1 MQGGGFHFLFNGS
14 LQAYQQ
20 ARAESEAGKL
30 LPPQGEALPEPAA
43 TDISV
48 QPSELSAEQSQSALP
63 RPMESDAAASDTDA
77 QVSHALPG
85 MEQPTG
91 ENLVAVESALP
102 EPDPD
107 AEVRQQA
114 ALNSESAAAAQALRS
129 DQQQAVQGQRRD
141 DQVQLQAREM
151 AQQQAQQ
158 QAEQQAE
165 LAAQQAA
172 VKQAAAN
179 AVDSQPIQQSAPNAG
194 QQGAAEQRADAAAAQ
209 AARRQADAGAQHAAT
224 PAQPKPGAGEA
235 AQPAVPAQPAA
246 ALSGLNM
253 NGRPIVDNQVQDAS
267 LEPIQPVMQPLTA
280 QPEGLSAGGDV
291 VTVEQ
296 AVIAEESGD
305 PVAFVPN
312 PAAQNG
318 QGMTSAA
325 AAAQSEA
332 AAETALANTGTLRPG
347 PDAASGRGPAEV
359 ISARN
364 EQIAQSGSGANA
376 DMGSDGGEEQPSQRQ
391 ESQQAQAQA
400 AAAGRAQTAASAA
413 AQPQQPFSLAQQQLM
428 SDNWGRAMGERAIM
442 MAQHGPKVAHIQLD
456 PPELGAMQIRIH
468 MQGGD
473 QVSVSFTSPNAM
485 VREALEQQMP
495 RLREMF
501 ADQGL
506 RLQDS
511 SVADQSPQQQS
522 GQRDQSPQGQAG
534 SSGYA
539 GTETGMGE
547 GMTMQAVKVGLV
559 DYYA

>member
-1 MQGGGFHFLFNGS
+1 MAITHASPSSPLLLGLTGGLQTPNPAQPGAVMPAAPMQGGGFHFLFNGS

-48 QPSELSAEQSQSALP
+48 QPSELSAEQPQSALP
-63 RPMESDAAASDTDA
+63 RPTESDAAASDTDA

-129 DQQQAVQGQRRD
+129 DQQQAVQGQRQD
-141 DQVQLQAREM
+141 DQVQLQARET
-151 AQQQAQQ
+151 AHQQAH
-158 QAEQQAE
+158 QQAE

-172 VKQAAAN
+172 AN
-179 AVDSQPIQQSAPNAG
+179 AVDSQSIQQSAPNAG
-194 QQGAAEQRADAAAAQ
+194 QQRAAEQRADAAAAQ

-305 PVAFVPN
+305 PVAVVPN

-318 QGMTSAA
+318 QGMTPAAA

-332 AAETALANTGTLRPG
+332 AAETALANMGTLRPG

-359 ISARN
+359 ISA
-364 EQIAQSGSGANA
+364 
-376 DMGSDGGEEQPSQRQ
+376 
-391 ESQQAQAQA
+391 
-400 AAAGRAQTAASAA
+400 
-413 AQPQQPFSLAQQQLM
+413 
-428 SDNWGRAMGERAIM
+428 
-442 MAQHGPKVAHIQLD
+442 
-456 PPELGAMQIRIH
+456 
-468 MQGGD
+468 
-473 QVSVSFTSPNAM
+473 
-485 VREALEQQMP
+485 
-495 RLREMF
+495 
-501 ADQGL
+501 
-506 RLQDS
+506 
-511 SVADQSPQQQS
+511 
-522 GQRDQSPQGQAG
+522 
-534 SSGYA
+534 
-539 GTETGMGE
+539 
-547 GMTMQAVKVGLV
+547 
-559 DYYA
+559 